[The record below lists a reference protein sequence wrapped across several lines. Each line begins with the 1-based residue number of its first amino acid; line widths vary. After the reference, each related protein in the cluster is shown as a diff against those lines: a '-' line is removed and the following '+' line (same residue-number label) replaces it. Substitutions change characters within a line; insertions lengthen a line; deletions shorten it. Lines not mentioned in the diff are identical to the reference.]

1 MKTEKTVPAPLYRD
15 PIYDA
20 PTDPVIIWNREEK
33 CWWMLYT
40 QRRDARNSIGVA
52 HIHGTAI
59 GVASSQ
65 DGYRWLYRGTLP
77 NLEFEPGHNTFWAPE
92 VIFEQG
98 KYHMYVTYVRGIP
111 TDWKICGT
119 GILRL
124 FWSFPRTG

>member
-52 HIHGTAI
+52 HIHGN
-59 GVASSQ
+59 
-65 DGYRWLYRGTLP
+65 GYRGSLFSGWLQMAV
-77 NLEFEPGHNTFWAPE
+77 PGNPA
-92 VIFEQG
+92 
-98 KYHMYVTYVRGIP
+98 KSGI
-111 TDWKICGT
+111 
-119 GILRL
+119 
-124 FWSFPRTG
+124 